1 MIACLREAASAKAGG
16 SCPTELNRLNN
27 SIDPMNPMD
36 PINPM
41 NQKVDLII
49 KNASELLTLMTG
61 FKEESGTGIVR
72 NGALAVKNGK
82 IVWIG
87 KTNEL
92 SKSWGLKRNGQE
104 IDATGKVV
112 MPGLIDSHTHL
123 VFAGSRELEFEQR
136 IQGLSYLEIA
146 ERGGGIL
153 STVEATRKAP
163 FEELLSLGKKRLDR
177 MLSKGVTTIEA
188 KSGYGLSLQDEIK
201 ILKVTEA
208 LKESHPIDIVPTFLG
223 AHTVPKEF
231 RNDRKQYV
239 DLIIQEMIPRVA
251 QEGLAEF
258 CDVFCEE
265 KAFSLE
271 ESRKIL
277 ETGKRYGLKPK
288 IHADQLSSGGGAE
301 LAAEVGA
308 FSADH
313 LEYVSPIGIERMA
326 ERAVTAVLLPGA
338 SFFLSMKQFPPA
350 REMIE
355 RGVAVALATDL
366 NPGSSMTESLPL
378 MITMGCTMFRMTPKE
393 VIQATTI
400 HAAKSMGR
408 ENKIGSLEVGKEA
421 DVLVLDIPNYKY
433 LPYHFGVDHVE
444 TVIKKGKVVYQK
456 PIINEQ

>member
-1 MIACLREAASAKAGG
+1 
-16 SCPTELNRLNN
+16 
-27 SIDPMNPMD
+27 MNP
-36 PINPM
+36 I
-41 NQKVDLII
+41 NQKVDLIV
-49 KNASELLTLMTG
+49 KNAGEVLTLSASSE
-61 FKEESGTGIVR
+61 EESGLGIIR
-72 NGALAVKNGK
+72 NGSVAVKDGK
-82 IVWIG
+82 IFWVG
-87 KTNEL
+87 KTDEL
-92 SKSWGLKRNGQE
+92 SKSVTLKGRGKE

-123 VFAGSRELEFEQR
+123 VFAGSREQEFELR

-153 STVEATRKAP
+153 STVEATRKAS

-188 KSGYGLSLQDEIK
+188 KSGYGLSAQDELK
-201 ILKVTEA
+201 ILKVA
-208 LKESHPIDIVPTFLG
+208 KVLNESHPIDIIPTFLG

-231 RNDRKQYV
+231 INDRKRYI
-239 DLIIQEMIPRVA
+239 DLLIQEMIPKVA

-277 ETGKRYGLKPK
+277 EVGKRYGLKPK

-326 ERAVTAVLLPGA
+326 EKGVSAVLLPGA
-338 SFFLSMKQFPPA
+338 SFFLSMKKFPPA

-355 RGVAVALATDL
+355 KGVAVALATDL

-378 MITMGCTMFRMTPKE
+378 MMTMGCTMLKMTPKE
-393 VIQATTI
+393 VIQATAI
-400 HAAKSMGR
+400 DAAKSMGR
-408 ENKIGSLEVGKEA
+408 ENKIGSLDIGKQA
-421 DVLVLDIPNYKY
+421 DVLVLDIPNYRY

-444 TVIKKGKVVYQK
+444 MVIKKGKVIYQK
-456 PIINEQ
+456 PMISEQ